1 MKFLSGIV
9 FIGIAASLVAC
20 NKDEP
25 DDTSNL
31 PEGAT
36 PYTEADIQF
45 VPYQSGNRIFKKLPL
60 LDSTLEFQ
68 FKERLRTEEYF
79 AWDQTFF
86 TYSTD
91 TELEAE
97 FRLRYLQTDNSQKTL
112 AMYLPYRDAN
122 NVARTNIFELPI
134 SHAGIENGFFQNL
147 IDFHDTLVLNSIEW
161 YNVYEV
167 TPLISTDAA
176 KDGPENYNRIYYNT
190 VYGLIKM
197 NQKNGTEWMLQ
208 Q

>member
-1 MKFLSGIV
+1 MKRGFAYVAGILL
-9 FIGIAASLVAC
+9 IAFTGC
-20 NKDEP
+20 QKDEP
-25 DDTSNL
+25 DDTTNL
-31 PEGAT
+31 PDGAT
-36 PYTEADIQF
+36 PYTETDIQF
-45 VPYQSGNRIFKKLPL
+45 VPYLSGDRVFKKLPL
-60 LDSTLEFQ
+60 LDSTLVFQ

-86 TYSTD
+86 TFSTD

-122 NVARTNIFELPI
+122 NMVRANIFEIPI
-134 SHAGIENGFFQNL
+134 STVGLESGFFQNL
-147 IDFHDTLVLNSIEW
+147 IDFHDTITLNAIDW

-167 TPLISTDAA
+167 TPLISTDAS
-176 KDGPENYNRIYYNT
+176 KDGPENYNRVYYNAT
-190 VYGLIKM
+190 YGLIQM
-197 NQKNGTEWMLQ
+197 NQKNGTQWILQ